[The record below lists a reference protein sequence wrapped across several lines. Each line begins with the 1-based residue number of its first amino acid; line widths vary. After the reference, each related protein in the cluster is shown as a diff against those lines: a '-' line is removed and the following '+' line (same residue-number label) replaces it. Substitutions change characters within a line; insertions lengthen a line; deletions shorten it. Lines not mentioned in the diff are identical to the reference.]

1 MHPEVFPVTDTV
13 TCVRRPS
20 YFTCSYI
27 VRSNPGSKDG
37 VLLVDAGMKSDG
49 SDVLHALETLG
60 LDASSV
66 RAIFLT
72 HWHNDHA
79 AGAGEMAARSG
90 ARVVCLAA
98 EAPYLRR
105 ETATQG
111 VLGWISD
118 TVPEVGPFV
127 LAKGL
132 LGSAPMRAV
141 EPTDIVKDGD
151 SLFGLEVIA
160 TPGHTDGHAAY
171 YLAEAGMLF
180 AGDALAFIGSE
191 LRFMARAVTPDLDA
205 ARASMLRLLERPFH
219 TVCPGH
225 REPGTVDAAERERF
239 RRVVASGE
247 WPLLG

>member
-1 MHPEVFPVTDTV
+1 MNPEVFAVTDTV

-20 YFTCSYI
+20 YFTCSY
-27 VRSNPGSKDG
+27 VLRAAEG

-49 SDVLHALETLG
+49 SDALYALEQIG

-79 AGAGEMAARSG
+79 AGAGEMASRSG
-90 ARVVCLAA
+90 ARVVCTAA

-105 ETATQG
+105 ETATPG
-111 VLGWISD
+111 VLGWLSD
-118 TVPEVGPFV
+118 AVPEVGPFV

-141 EPTDIVKDGD
+141 TPTDILADGD
-151 SLFGLEVIA
+151 ALFGLKVLA

-171 YLAEAGMLF
+171 YFEEAGMLF
-180 AGDALAFIGSE
+180 AGDALAYIDGE

-205 ARASMLRLLERPFH
+205 ARTSMLRLLELPFRH
-219 TVCPGH
+219 VCPGH
-225 REPGTVDAAERERF
+225 REPGPVDDAERARF
-239 RRVVASGE
+239 RRVVASGK
-247 WPLLG
+247 WPIFG